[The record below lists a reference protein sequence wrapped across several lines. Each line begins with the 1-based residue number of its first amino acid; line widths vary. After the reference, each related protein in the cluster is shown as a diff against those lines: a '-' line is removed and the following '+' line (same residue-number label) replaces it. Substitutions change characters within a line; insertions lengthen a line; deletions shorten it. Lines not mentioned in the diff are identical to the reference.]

1 VSAAGLA
8 ERLREA
14 TRPMHRLAERS
25 GIMRAMLRGD
35 VAAPEYCLL
44 LRNLHALYAA
54 LERQLDRHADLP
66 ALAPVRFPVLFRST
80 PLVEDLRQLHGPD
93 WSALPLADAMH
104 AYVARIGELGDREP
118 PTLAAH
124 AYVRYM
130 GDLSGGLLV
139 GDVVRRAL
147 LLTGGAGT
155 AFYDFG
161 DADEAL
167 LKARFRAALDA
178 LPLEKHAQNAIVLEA
193 NGAFARHVR
202 LFEELDA
209 APRR

>member
-80 PLVEDLRQLHGPD
+80 PLMEDLRQLHGPH
-93 WSALPLADAMH
+93 WPALPLADAMH
-104 AYVARIGELGDREP
+104 AYDLFGNAARERALKVLLVASPAEP
-118 PTLAAH
+118 LRLAA
-124 AYVRYM
+124 R
-130 GDLSGGLLV
+130 
-139 GDVVRRAL
+139 
-147 LLTGGAGT
+147 
-155 AFYDFG
+155 
-161 DADEAL
+161 
-167 LKARFRAALDA
+167 
-178 LPLEKHAQNAIVLEA
+178 P
-193 NGAFARHVR
+193 
-202 LFEELDA
+202 
-209 APRR
+209 